1 MAYSIYTDVQS
12 EFKGLTLSAT
22 SKVTITEVTEYI
34 SQEDAKIDA
43 KLSIRYS
50 TPITGTEALK
60 LVKKISIDFTAY
72 RISKILNLKTDVPL
86 PDGRIIQVLNNS
98 GSYKESMKFLDELA
112 SGKVPLPDAT
122 LNSPGPVVSS
132 YNATNSI
139 EPIFKRDTK
148 QW

>member
-1 MAYSIYTDVQS
+1 MAYSLYTDVQS
-12 EFKGLTLSAT
+12 EFKTLPLSASST
-22 SKVTITEVTEYI
+22 VTINEVTEFI

-43 KLSIRYS
+43 KLSVRYT

-72 RISKILNLKTDVPL
+72 RIAKILDLKTDVPL
-86 PDGRIIQVLNNS
+86 PDSRVIQVLTN
-98 GSYKESMKFLDELA
+98 GGAYKESKNFLDDLA